1 MAEEHRCQAPEGHK
15 LCANN
20 CGFFGSTTTM
30 DLCSKCYRD
39 VLLKEQEQAK
49 TKSTIETALSS
60 SSSATASHLSPPS
73 PAVDSLPQLPEL
85 IVSPEIA
92 SESSVS
98 TSPAVVSAV
107 QANRCASC
115 RKRIGLTGFTCRCG
129 ITFCGTH
136 RYPEKHGC
144 GFDFK
149 TVGRDEIARANP
161 VIKARKLDKI

>member
-60 SSSATASHLSPPS
+60 SSTSAAAHPSPPP
-73 PAVDSLPQLPEL
+73 PAVDSLPQPSPL
-85 IVSPEIA
+85 IA
-92 SESSVS
+92 LESSVS
-98 TSPAVVSAV
+98 TAPAVGSTVHT
-107 QANRCASC
+107 NRCAAC

-129 ITFCGTH
+129 ITFCGAH

-161 VIKARKLDKI
+161 VIKAQKLDKI